1 MRAERLRL
9 SEEQG
14 QRILRLYHLYR
25 LTIGLVLVLLISSEL
40 EDQVLKLVH
49 PELFHVGSWC
59 YLVFN
64 ILVALF
70 LPPSRQLLPIFIL
83 ALTDVLMLCGLFYAG
98 GGVPSGIGSLLVVAV
113 AIANILLR
121 GRIGLVIAA
130 AASLGLLY
138 LTFFLSLSSP
148 DATNHYVQAGGLG
161 TLCFAA
167 ALVIQALVRRQEQT
181 ETLAEER
188 AETVANLE
196 ELNALILQRMRT
208 GILVVDSRQAILLA
222 NQAALGLLRQ
232 DDVQGASLGRHSPM
246 LMHCMKQWRLNPSLR
261 PPTLKVVPDGPTVQP
276 SFISLNREDD
286 QHVLIFLEDISQIA
300 QQAQQMKLAGL
311 GRLTAGIAH
320 EIRNPLGAISHAAQ
334 LLQESEELD
343 APDRRLTQ
351 IIQDQSK
358 RMNLVIE
365 NVLQL
370 SRRRQAEPQQL
381 DLKEWL
387 QRFVDEYPGRL
398 RNDSQLHLQLGAGD
412 IQTRMDPHP
421 VEPGAEQ
428 PGAERSSLQ
437 RPGARARPGLAEPR
451 ARPGERP
458 AGAGSHRRRSRR
470 TGGQTEQPVR
480 TLLYYRKQRHRP
492 GPLSLPR
499 ALREQPGTDRLP
511 QSRGRRRLLPHHLR
525 PPAQTQLTEAARM
538 SRQKAL
544 IVDDEPDIRELL
556 EITLGRMKLDTRSA
570 RNVKEA
576 RELLAR
582 EPFDLCLTDMRLPDG
597 SGLDLVQYIQQRH
610 PQTPVAMITAYGSLD
625 TAIQALK
632 AGAFDFLTKPVDL
645 GRLREL
651 VATALRLRNPE
662 AEEAPVDNRL
672 LGESP
677 PMRAL
682 RNQIGKLA
690 RSQAPVY
697 ISGESGS
704 GKELVARLIH
714 EQGPRIERP
723 FVPVN
728 CGAIPSEL
736 MESEFFGHKKGS
748 FTGAIEDKQ
757 GLFQAASGGTL
768 FLDEVA
774 DLPMAMQVKLLRAI
788 QEKAVRAVGGQQEVA
803 VDVRILCATHKD
815 LAAEVGAGRF
825 RQDLYYRLNVIELRV
840 PPLRERREDIPLL
853 AERILKRLAGDTG
866 LPAAR
871 LTGDAQEKLKNYR
884 FPGNVRELENMLERA
899 YTLCEDDQI
908 QPHDLRLA
916 DAPGASQEGA
926 ASLSEIDNLE
936 DYLEDIE
943 RKLIMQALEE
953 TRWNRTAA
961 AQRLGLTF
969 RSMRYRLKKLGID

>member
-1 MRAERLRL
+1 
-9 SEEQG
+9 
-14 QRILRLYHLYR
+14 
-25 LTIGLVLVLLISSEL
+25 
-40 EDQVLKLVH
+40 
-49 PELFHVGSWC
+49 
-59 YLVFN
+59 
-64 ILVALF
+64 
-70 LPPSRQLLPIFIL
+70 
-83 ALTDVLMLCGLFYAG
+83 
-98 GGVPSGIGSLLVVAV
+98 
-113 AIANILLR
+113 
-121 GRIGLVIAA
+121 
-130 AASLGLLY
+130 
-138 LTFFLSLSSP
+138 
-148 DATNHYVQAGGLG
+148 
-161 TLCFAA
+161 
-167 ALVIQALVRRQEQT
+167 
-181 ETLAEER
+181 
-188 AETVANLE
+188 
-196 ELNALILQRMRT
+196 
-208 GILVVDSRQAILLA
+208 
-222 NQAALGLLRQ
+222 
-232 DDVQGASLGRHSPM
+232 
-246 LMHCMKQWRLNPSLR
+246 
-261 PPTLKVVPDGPTVQP
+261 
-276 SFISLNREDD
+276 
-286 QHVLIFLEDISQIA
+286 
-300 QQAQQMKLAGL
+300 
-311 GRLTAGIAH
+311 
-320 EIRNPLGAISHAAQ
+320 
-334 LLQESEELD
+334 
-343 APDRRLTQ
+343 
-351 IIQDQSK
+351 
-358 RMNLVIE
+358 
-365 NVLQL
+365 
-370 SRRRQAEPQQL
+370 
-381 DLKEWL
+381 
-387 QRFVDEYPGRL
+387 
-398 RNDSQLHLQLGAGD
+398 
-412 IQTRMDPHP
+412 
-421 VEPGAEQ
+421 
-428 PGAERSSLQ
+428 
-437 RPGARARPGLAEPR
+437 
-451 ARPGERP
+451 
-458 AGAGSHRRRSRR
+458 
-470 TGGQTEQPVR
+470 
-480 TLLYYRKQRHRP
+480 
-492 GPLSLPR
+492 
-499 ALREQPGTDRLP
+499 
-511 QSRGRRRLLPHHLR
+511 
-525 PPAQTQLTEAARM
+525 M

-632 AGAFDFLTKPVDL
+632 AGAFDFLTTPVDL

-651 VATALRLRNPE
+651 VATALRLRHPE
-662 AEEAPVDNRL
+662 TEEAPVDNRL

-728 CGAIPSEL
+728 CGAIPTEL

-774 DLPMAMQVKLLRAI
+774 DLPMPMQVKLLRAI
-788 QEKAVRAVGGQQEVA
+788 QEKAVRAVGGQQEIG

-899 YTLCEDDQI
+899 YTLCENDQI

-916 DAPGASQEGA
+916 AAPGASQDGA